1 MMMAMGLYIFSL
13 KTAAYQQLQRQT
25 AWRHPSN
32 SRIGALPARQ
42 YLGKGDDT
50 ITLSGLIMP
59 ELTGERVS
67 LDALRLM
74 GDTGKAWPLVEGT
87 GRIYGLWIIES
98 LFETNTLYFQDGAP
112 RRIDFTLT
120 LQRVDDSQIELL
132 GDILSTVGD
141 ILR

>member
-13 KTAAYQQLQRQT
+13 STAAYQQLQRQT
-25 AWRHPSN
+25 NWRHPAN
-32 SRIGALPARQ
+32 SRIGARPARQ
-42 YLGKGDDT
+42 YLGEGDDT

-74 GDTGKAWPLVEGT
+74 AKTGKAWPLVEGT

-98 LFETNTLYFQDGAP
+98 INETNTLYFADGAP
-112 RRIDFTLT
+112 RRIDFSIT

-132 GDILSTVGD
+132 GDILSTIGD

>member
-13 KTAAYQQLQRQT
+13 STAAYQQLQRQT
-25 AWRHPSN
+25 SWRHPAN
-32 SRIGALPARQ
+32 SRIGAMPARQ

-74 GDTGKAWPLVEGT
+74 ANTGKAWPLVEGT
-87 GRIYGLWIIES
+87 GRLYGLWIIES
-98 LFETNTLYFQDGAP
+98 INETNTLFFADGAP
-112 RRIDFTLT
+112 RRIDFSLT

>member
-13 KTAAYQQLQRQT
+13 QTAAYQQLQRQT

-42 YLGKGDDT
+42 YVGKGDDT

-59 ELTGERVS
+59 ELTGERIS

-98 LFETNTLYFQDGAP
+98 VLENNTLYFADGAP
-112 RRIDFTLT
+112 RRIEFTLT